1 MRPEHIKEQRQ
12 KEVRRIHKEQHEI
25 WDKIGKLPLIELDKP
40 IRHGWYKE
48 IVLTENLER
57 YKSKEAVEEIFKV
70 LNTYFWGRTK
80 KECDEKWNCQRS
92 KHFIYRNIPTISK
105 RTFNKLS
112 RKAQILCTPFQYR
125 EEKKLKVRF
134 YIRIPLNGYRIKYTR
149 AYNTHRKML
158 DPNLESQSD
167 VLENRLLKPGLYE
180 ANQAAN
186 NWNWRRNC
194 WQIPESKRSRIKS
207 KQELRKY
214 RNTSS
219 RSKIE

>member
-1 MRPEHIKEQRQ
+1 LRPEHIKEQRQ

-105 RTFNKLS
+105 KTFNKLS

-134 YIRIPLNGYRIKYTR
+134 YVRIPLNGYRIKYTR

-167 VLENRLLKPGLYE
+167 VLENRLLKQGLYE

>member
-105 RTFNKLS
+105 KTFNKLS
-112 RKAQILCTPFQYR
+112 RKAQILCTPFQCR